1 MSDFSRNEINM
12 KDFFSNLKRQ
22 WKLPLAIVIGFLIIG
37 IGYQGTKHDIYVSS
51 ALLKVEKNEDS
62 SLLGNLNSSLGA
74 LSQFTGG
81 LGSSESQENYVV
93 ELISSRVL
101 LDRILEKNDLVP
113 ELISAKGFNY
123 KTQEIVFNKFFN
135 SEDRQWQFNSEKDKQ
150 DALTFE
156 RIFEDDYLDKI
167 FVRLNRQTNFVEVSF
182 QHPSPIFAQQFLD
195 LMITELDNLARNDA
209 LEEAEKSLQYL
220 ELRLLEATQSDL
232 RSSIAS
238 LIEAQL
244 KIIMY
249 ANTKE
254 AYLVKFIDKPNL
266 PYKAEYPNRVL
277 IILVSLILGIVTA
290 SISALARKR
299 FFND

>member
-156 RIFEDDYLDKI
+156 RIFEDNYLDKI

>member
-1 MSDFSRNEINM
+1 MSDFSRNEINI

-37 IGYQGTKHDIYVSS
+37 IGYQGIKHDIYVSS

-123 KTQEIVFNKFFN
+123 KTQEIVFNKF
-135 SEDRQWQFNSEKDKQ
+135 
-150 DALTFE
+150 
-156 RIFEDDYLDKI
+156 
-167 FVRLNRQTNFVEVSF
+167 
-182 QHPSPIFAQQFLD
+182 
-195 LMITELDNLARNDA
+195 
-209 LEEAEKSLQYL
+209 
-220 ELRLLEATQSDL
+220 
-232 RSSIAS
+232 
-238 LIEAQL
+238 
-244 KIIMY
+244 
-249 ANTKE
+249 
-254 AYLVKFIDKPNL
+254 
-266 PYKAEYPNRVL
+266 
-277 IILVSLILGIVTA
+277 
-290 SISALARKR
+290 
-299 FFND
+299 

>member
-1 MSDFSRNEINM
+1 MSDFSRNEINL

-156 RIFEDDYLDKI
+156 RIFEDNYLDKI

>member
-156 RIFEDDYLDKI
+156 RIFEDNYLDKI

-254 AYLVKFIDKPNL
+254 TYLVKFIDKPNL

>member
-12 KDFFSNLKRQ
+12 KDFFSSLKRQ

-51 ALLKVEKNEDS
+51 ALLKVEKNEES

-135 SEDRQWQFNSEKDKQ
+135 SLDRQWQFNSEKDKQ

-156 RIFEDDYLDKI
+156 RIFEDNYLDKI

-182 QHPSPIFAQQFLD
+182 NILHLYCSTIF
-195 LMITELDNLARNDA
+195 
-209 LEEAEKSLQYL
+209 
-220 ELRLLEATQSDL
+220 
-232 RSSIAS
+232 RS
-238 LIEAQL
+238 
-244 KIIMY
+244 Y
-249 ANTKE
+249 D
-254 AYLVKFIDKPNL
+254 Y
-266 PYKAEYPNRVL
+266 
-277 IILVSLILGIVTA
+277 
-290 SISALARKR
+290 
-299 FFND
+299 

>member
-209 LEEAEKSLQYL
+209 LEEAEKSLRYL